1 MKKMLSMY
9 QSQIIEDNNF
19 YLDKNEKF
27 HSNLGDKRNTN
38 SFILR

>member
-1 MKKMLSMY
+1 MLSMY

-19 YLDKNEKF
+19 YLDKNEKL